1 MIFVIFTDD
10 GLHQA
15 EAEILAEK
23 ATLWLNP
30 SLLEGSDLSRLQ
42 AAGIDIHGLPEQVDT
57 INEKTVMAA
66 VTHIESISPKTEILV
81 EYN

>member
-1 MIFVIFTDD
+1 MIFVIFTQD
-10 GLHQA
+10 GLAQA
-15 EAEILAEK
+15 EADILAEK

-42 AAGIDIHGLPEQVDT
+42 AAGIEIHGLPDQVDT
-57 INEKTVMAA
+57 MNEKTVMAA
-66 VTHIESISPKTEILV
+66 VTHIENISPKTDILV